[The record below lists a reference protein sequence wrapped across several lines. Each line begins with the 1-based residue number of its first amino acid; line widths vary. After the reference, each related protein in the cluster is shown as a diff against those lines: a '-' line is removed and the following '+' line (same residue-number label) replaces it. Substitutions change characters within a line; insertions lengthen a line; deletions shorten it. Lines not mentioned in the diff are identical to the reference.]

1 MKKQLPT
8 EMTENGIHYTLHGDY
23 FFPDIYDPDTHAEI
37 GHYGRMRKAYLEEHR
52 PGLYERLLLSGRL
65 YDHLSEIDK
74 ACNNRLGR
82 IIPAMAAAEGVDEAL
97 KARDQM
103 DWVGRMNSIWQR
115 AEEILLTELIFD

>member
-1 MKKQLPT
+1 MLTPNANYSNLKDSYL
-8 EMTENGIHYTLHGDY
+8 
-23 FFPDIYDPDTHAEI
+23 FFRIAQKT
-37 GHYGRMRKAYLEEHR
+37 KAYLEEHR